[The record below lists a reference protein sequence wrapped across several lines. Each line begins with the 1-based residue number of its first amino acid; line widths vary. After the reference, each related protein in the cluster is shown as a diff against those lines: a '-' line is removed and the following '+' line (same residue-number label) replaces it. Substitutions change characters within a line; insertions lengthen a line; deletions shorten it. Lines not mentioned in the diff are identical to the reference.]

1 MKTSII
7 AWKNVKKKQ
16 PSQRSYWEGGDSL
29 LNRFML
35 ARSFDVL
42 ACETPHA
49 RWART
54 RAVYDSFLSAIATRI
69 LEPGIS

>member
-1 MKTSII
+1 
-7 AWKNVKKKQ
+7 
-16 PSQRSYWEGGDSL
+16 
-29 LNRFML
+29 ML
-35 ARSFDVL
+35 VRSFDVR

-69 LEPGIS
+69 LEPGIN